1 MDGLTPADRTFPR
14 PRKAA
19 AFFEYEPAFHTFS
32 RRDLKTSAAPVERGA
47 DVLEMSGHFL
57 LRYPD
62 PAGNV
67 QSRKR
72 PLRQLFHDS
81 AAHRF
86 MRLRRRPRSFLTA
99 IVPFTHGNSIRQS
112 RRSRQGPKPRSLRPR
127 FSQSILDKN
136 QPSGTIHVRT
146 ITIQR
151 VDLPRC
157 LPSLQ
162 ERNSNHHVD

>member
-1 MDGLTPADRTFPR
+1 MNGLTLADRTFPG
-14 PRKAA
+14 PCEAA
-19 AFFEYEPAFHTFS
+19 ALFEYEPAFHTFS
-32 RRDLKTSAAPVERGA
+32 GRDLKMSAAPVERGA

-72 PLRQLFHDS
+72 PLHQLFHDS

-86 MRLRRRPRSFLTA
+86 MSFRRRPRAFLTA
-99 IVPFTHGNSIRQS
+99 IVPFTHRNSIRQF
-112 RRSRQGPKPRSLRPR
+112 RRSRHGPKPCSIRPR
-127 FSQSILDKN
+127 FSQSILDKHE
-136 QPSGTIHVRT
+136 PSATIHVRT

-151 VDLPRC
+151 ADLPRC